1 MACIPAI
8 SSIMVNPEASQITRM
23 QIAVRA
29 SPVCTS
35 QAVVTLTMPN
45 LARTKFTDP
54 DCGWS
59 STTAMKLR
67 VTRPTMY
74 GMKII
79 VRNTV
84 DPGRFARTNTAS
96 AYPTTKI
103 GTVTI
108 AVYFSVNRIDWRYT
122 ELWTRPCSWPAR

>member
-8 SSIMVNPEASQITRM
+8 SSIIVNPAANQITRKL
-23 QIAVRA
+23 IAVRA

-35 QAVVTLTMPN
+35 QAVVALTTPN
-45 LARTKFTDP
+45 LARTKFTVP

-59 STTAMKLR
+59 STTAMKLSG
-67 VTRPTMY
+67 TRPMMY
-74 GMKII
+74 GRKII

-84 DPGRFARTNTAS
+84 DPGRFDRTNTAS
-96 AYPTTKI
+96 AYPSTKI

-108 AVYFSVNRIDWRYT
+108 AVYFSVNRIDCKYT
-122 ELWTRPCSWPAR
+122 ELCTSDV

>member
-8 SSIMVNPEASQITRM
+8 SSIMVNPEANQITRM
-23 QIAVRA
+23 LIAVSA

-35 QAVVTLTMPN
+35 QAVVALTMPS
-45 LARTKFTDP
+45 LASTKFAVP
-54 DCGWS
+54 DSGWS
-59 STTAMKLR
+59 STTAMKLS

-74 GMKII
+74 GRKII

-84 DPGRFARTNTAS
+84 DPGRLDRTNTAS

-103 GTVTI
+103 GMVTI

-122 ELWTRPCSWPAR
+122 ELCSSAV